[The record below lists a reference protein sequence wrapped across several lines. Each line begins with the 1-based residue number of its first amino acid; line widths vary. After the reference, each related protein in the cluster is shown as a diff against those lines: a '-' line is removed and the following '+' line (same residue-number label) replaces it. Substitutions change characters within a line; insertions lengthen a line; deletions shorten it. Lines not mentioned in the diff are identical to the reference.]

1 MRKFVVVDASLA
13 VTWAVPER
21 YSEQALSLADRWAR
35 RGTRL
40 FAPCLLLPEVTNAL
54 SKRVVRGELNLD
66 TAQAALRIVLGFAI
80 EVREEPGLQ
89 ARAMA
94 LAHQLG
100 RPSIYDCQYL
110 ALAEYHRCE
119 FWTGD
124 QRFYNAVKRS
134 FPRVKWIGNVPSRPV
149 PA

>member
-1 MRKFVVVDASLA
+1 MRKVVVVDASLA
-13 VTWAVPER
+13 VAWAVPER
-21 YSEQALSLADRWAR
+21 YSQHALRLAGRWAR

-54 SKRVVRGELNLD
+54 YKRIVRGELNLD

-80 EVREEPGLQ
+80 EIREEPGLQ

-94 LAHQLG
+94 LAHRLG
-100 RPSIYDCQYL
+100 RPSAYDCQYL
-110 ALAEYHRCE
+110 ALAEHHRCE

-124 QRFYNAVKRS
+124 QRFFNAVKRTV
-134 FPRVKWIGNVPSRPV
+134 PRVKWIGNVPSPPI